1 MPIRDIPIPILRE
14 ILERMYN
21 KPISTEMWLNLK
33 SFLFFFSTD
42 LSDRCK
48 DQYYNFFQ
56 KIKRDIEKEERI
68 WEKLDNEL
76 KLSQRLLTRHQH
88 DHPEEKDNIRSY
100 KSRIACLERDMANR
114 KELRGRPL
122 DPAWFLKK
130 GEGLFSNSQDRFMV
144 PFGDWILYFATN
156 EIRCSSFKGHID
168 LRKVESVSIESGVL
182 NLCEENGGRIWKLK
196 SENEELISQWYNHF
210 SSKIQK
216 LKAESLC
223 AEEIQMSL
231 DNENNVEA

>member
-1 MPIRDIPIPILRE
+1 MAFI
-14 ILERMYN
+14 
-21 KPISTEMWLNLK
+21 
-33 SFLFFFSTD
+33 FFFSTD

-56 KIKRDIEKEERI
+56 KIKGAIEKEERI
-68 WEKLDNEL
+68 WAELDNDL
-76 KLSQRLLTRHQH
+76 KSSQRLLARYLH
-88 DHPEEKDNIRSY
+88 DDPELKDDIRSCESY
-100 KSRIACLERDMANR
+100 IAYIERYMANR

-144 PFGDWILYFATN
+144 PVGDWILYFATN

-182 NLCEENGGRIWKLK
+182 NLCEENKGRVWKLR
-196 SENEELISQWYNHF
+196 SDNEELLSRWYEHCL
-210 SSKIQK
+210 SKIQK
-216 LKAESLC
+216 LRCCET
-223 AEEIQMSL
+223 EEIQMSPFGQ
-231 DNENNVEA
+231 NNVEA